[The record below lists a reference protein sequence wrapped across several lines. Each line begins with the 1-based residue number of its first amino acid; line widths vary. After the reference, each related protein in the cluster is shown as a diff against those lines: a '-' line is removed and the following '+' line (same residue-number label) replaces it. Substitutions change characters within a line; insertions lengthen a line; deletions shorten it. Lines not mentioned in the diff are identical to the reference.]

1 MCDFLLSKSDDPF
14 ILTEQDKQ
22 NILDISLP
30 MGVKMATEAGIY
42 YKYVYNTDRFGGE
55 LPPQRDFCREM
66 IFRDKLY
73 TKDEIDMMSFRGV
86 NRNFGHKRRPYSIW
100 LYRGS
105 VNCRHAWME
114 IRIDID
120 EDTGLPVET
129 NRKSVNS
136 EGKVV
141 NKLVNTTP
149 VGNYK

>member
-1 MCDFLLSKSDDPF
+1 MCDFLLSKSEDPF
-14 ILTEQDKQ
+14 ILTDQDKK

-42 YKYVYNTDRFGGE
+42 YKYVYNTDRFPGNQA
-55 LPPQRDFCREM
+55 PQRDFCREM

-86 NRNFGHKRRPYSIW
+86 NRTFGHKRRPYSIW
-100 LYRGS
+100 MFRGGI
-105 VNCRHAWME
+105 NCRHAFME

-129 NRKSVNS
+129 TRKSVNS

>member
-1 MCDFLLSKSDDPF
+1 MCDFLLKSDDPF

-42 YKYVYNTDRFGGE
+42 YKYVYNTDRFGSE

-66 IFRDKLY
+66 VFRDKLY

-86 NRNFGHKRRPYSIW
+86 NRKFGHKRRAYSIW
-100 LYRGS
+100 LMRGGK
-105 VNCRHAWME
+105 NCRHAWME

-129 NRKSVNS
+129 TRKSVNS